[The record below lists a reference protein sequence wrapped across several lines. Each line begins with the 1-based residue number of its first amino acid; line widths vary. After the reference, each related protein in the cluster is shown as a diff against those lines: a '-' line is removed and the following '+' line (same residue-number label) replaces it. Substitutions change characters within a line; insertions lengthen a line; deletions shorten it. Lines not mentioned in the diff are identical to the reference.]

1 MTNYQNGKIY
11 KIEPLN
17 GEEGDV
23 YIGSTCKQY
32 LSQRMDKH
40 RSGYKSWKE
49 GKVLTNVTSYILF
62 EKYGV
67 KNCNIVLI
75 ETSLCNTRDE
85 LFAREA
91 FYIKSM
97 KCVNKCIPLRT
108 DKEWYDQNRDKIL
121 EQAKEYG
128 KVYYENNREK
138 KLEYQKIYSHSN
150 QDKIIESGKKYYQEN
165 KDIISE
171 KTRIY
176 YQENKDKITERNK
189 LYVANNVESTKK
201 NKAKWFQDNKDI
213 IKEKN
218 EEITCEC
225 GSICR
230 RNGIS
235 RHKKTIKHKE
245 YEKSV

>member
-32 LSQRMDKH
+32 LSQRMDRH
-40 RSGYKSWKE
+40 RTDYRAWKKKNE
-49 GKVLTNVTSYILF
+49 SHVTSYHLF

-67 KNCNIVLI
+67 KNCIIVLL
-75 ETSLCNTRDE
+75 ETSPCNTRDE

-97 KCVNKCIPLRT
+97 NCVNKYIPLRT
-108 DKEWYDQNRDKIL
+108 N
-121 EQAKEYG
+121 KEYR
-128 KVYYENNREK
+128 EDNRE
-138 KLEYQKIYSHSN
+138 
-150 QDKIIESGKKYYQEN
+150 
-165 KDIISE
+165 IISE
-171 KTRIY
+171 KGKEYYQDNKDKICEKGKEYYKINKDKISEKHSKYYYDNKEQRKQTYFKINKDKLSEKARIY
-176 YQENKDKITERNK
+176 YQENK
-189 LYVANNVESTKK
+189 
-201 NKAKWFQDNKDI
+201 
-213 IKEKN
+213 EKN
-218 EEITCEC
+218 EQITCEC

-230 RNGIS
+230 RSGIL

-245 YEKSV
+245 YEKSI